1 MCITPVQAYLGA
13 CCSDNLLCVW
23 WLLTETTWSEGM
35 MHIPDHQS
43 LLHVMSLTLPL
54 MCNGM
59 LVQVF
64 HSKHELKG
72 ALNNEDISSSF
83 VELDVPSRD
92 VLVRTVTAEPFSM
105 LGLVLQPRQSLLR
118 TLLSDSLQR

>member
-1 MCITPVQAYLGA
+1 MQKTQETHPRSPLCPRTSLKNKFVASESRGCACSSSGA
-13 CCSDNLLCVW
+13 
-23 WLLTETTWSEGM
+23 GG
-35 MHIPDHQS
+35 
-43 LLHVMSLTLPL
+43 LLHWYMQQQCRSY
-54 MCNGM
+54 C
-59 LVQVF
+59 
-64 HSKHELKG
+64 KHELKG

-118 TLLSDSLQR
+118 TLSSDSLQR